1 MQIYVIYICIYF
13 QLCDTLF
20 STRNNL
26 SNLNSFPF
34 SFFKKN
40 IYIHRCQ
47 TKKFI
52 TLKIVEVID
61 IYLHTCISILSIIM
75 ILKSEI
81 IRKYY

>member
-26 SNLNSFPF
+26 SNLNSLLF

-47 TKKFI
+47 TKEFI

-61 IYLHTCISILSIIM
+61 IYLHTYISILSIIM
-75 ILKSEI
+75 ILKS
-81 IRKYY
+81 RDN